1 MAPNLAARLTPIR
14 DTGVEISTAGV
25 GGGPIGNLFA
35 PVTDA
40 DADLLLHAALRYG
53 IRYFDTAPQY
63 GLGLAETRLG
73 RVLSQQ
79 PRDAFVVSTK
89 VGRLL
94 RPDAPP
100 DPDLFHMGEPFFKV
114 STALNPVWDFSR
126 AGVHQSIE
134 ESLDRLSLDRVE
146 IAFLHEPP
154 GRFLRQAVTEGCSSL
169 RDLRRA
175 GVVRAIGI
183 GWDRVDEMASLVEEV
198 DLDCILVAG
207 RYTLLDQSAMQR
219 LLPACARRRVAVIV
233 GGVFNSGILADP
245 DATYEYV
252 PAEPEVRERVRMLTE
267 ICRRWSVPLKAL
279 ALQFPLGHPAV
290 AGIVLGMRS
299 TRELEE
305 NLGLLELPMPHGLWR
320 EIHNAGLLAE
330 EAPVPG
336 EPNF

>member
-1 MAPNLAARLTPIR
+1 MPPSLAARLTPIR

-40 DADLLLHAALRYG
+40 DADSLLHSALRYG
-53 IRYFDTAPQY
+53 IRYFDTAPLY
-63 GLGLAETRLG
+63 GVGLAETRLG

-100 DPDLFHMGEPFFKV
+100 DPELSFFRV
-114 STALNPVWDFSR
+114 STPLNPVWDFSY
-126 AGVHQSIE
+126 AGTHQSIE

-154 GRFLRQAVTEGCSSL
+154 SRFLRQAVTEGCSSL

-183 GWDRVDEMASLVEEV
+183 GWDRVDEMASLIEEV

-207 RYTLLDQSAMQR
+207 RYTLLDQSAMRR
-219 LLPACARRRVAVIV
+219 LFPACARRRVAVIV

-245 DATYEYV
+245 DATYEYA
-252 PAEPEVRERVRMLTE
+252 PAGPEVRERVRMLTE

-305 NLGLLELPMPHGLWR
+305 NLALLELPIPNGLWR
-320 EIHNAGLLAE
+320 DIHNAGLLPE

-336 EPNF
+336 

>member
-1 MAPNLAARLTPIR
+1 MSPSLAARLTPIR
-14 DTGVEISTAGV
+14 DTGVEISTVGV
-25 GGGPIGNLFA
+25 GGGPIGNLLA

-40 DADLLLHAALRYG
+40 DADSLLHAALRHG
-53 IRYFDTAPQY
+53 IRYFDTAPLY
-63 GLGLAETRLG
+63 GMGLAETRLG

-79 PRDAFVVSTK
+79 PRDTFAVSTK

-100 DPDLFHMGEPFFKV
+100 DPELFHKGEPFFRG
-114 STALNPVWDFSR
+114 STVLNPVWDFSY
-126 AGVHQSIE
+126 AGTQQSIE
-134 ESLDRLSLDRVE
+134 ESLGRLSLGRAE

-154 GRFLRQAVTEGCSSL
+154 DRFLRLAVTEGCGSL

-175 GVVRAIGI
+175 GLVRAIGI
-183 GWDRVDEMASLVEEV
+183 GWDRVDEMAGLVQEV
-198 DLDCILVAG
+198 DFDCILVAG
-207 RYTLLDQSAMQR
+207 RYTLLDQSAIRQ
-219 LLPACARRRVAVIV
+219 LLPACTRRRVAVIV

-245 DATYEYV
+245 KSTYEYV
-252 PAEPEVRERVRMLTE
+252 PAGPEVRERVRMLTE
-267 ICRRWSVPLKAL
+267 ICQRWSVPLKAL

-305 NLGLLELPMPHGLWR
+305 NIGLLELPIPYGLWR
-320 EIHNAGLLAE
+320 EIHNAGLLPE

-336 EPNF
+336 EPNV